1 MTYQQIIKSSA
12 LILLVAPFSGFILP
26 SFAEDSSRISTE
38 KAGGLQSIV
47 NASASKEAQVWLQ
60 RIVDAPRKLN
70 YTGIFVYSSDGHM
83 ETSRVV
89 HMVNNEGEFER
100 IEVLDGPP
108 REVIRNNNEV
118 KRYFPNRKTLVT
130 EKRGLQKFFPALLPK
145 PLSNLNNSYIVKKVG
160 RERISDYEC
169 QVIVLEAKDRM
180 RYSQKLWIDVATGLL
195 LKAAVM
201 ERSQVVEQF
210 VFTQL
215 EIDSE
220 IDKELLKPGYVTKS
234 TEVNVT
240 NPVIS
245 GTVRGELGWEI
256 RNLPSG
262 FSKVNEVRRIFSGK
276 TTPVGHITLSDGL
289 AAVSVFIRPITK
301 NDPLGPHESYP
312 QQGAINIYARTVGKN
327 VVTTIGEVPRVTVV
341 QIGNSVKTYKV
352 KWKK

>member
-1 MTYQQIIKSSA
+1 MTYQQIIKKFCSSPSRCTP
-12 LILLVAPFSGFILP
+12 LLVSYYLHLQRSPLEYQQEAP
-26 SFAEDSSRISTE
+26 
-38 KAGGLQSIV
+38 GGLQSIV

-100 IEVLDGPP
+100 IEVLDGSP

-118 KRYFPNRKTLVT
+118 KRYFPDRKTLVT

-180 RYSQKLWIDVATGLL
+180 RYSQKLWVDVATGLL

-201 ERSQVVEQF
+201 ERGSGSRAVCF
-210 VFTQL
+210 
-215 EIDSE
+215 
-220 IDKELLKPGYVTKS
+220 YS
-234 TEVNVT
+234 T
-240 NPVIS
+240 
-245 GTVRGELGWEI
+245 
-256 RNLPSG
+256 RN
-262 FSKVNEVRRIFSGK
+262 
-276 TTPVGHITLSDGL
+276 
-289 AAVSVFIRPITK
+289 
-301 NDPLGPHESYP
+301 
-312 QQGAINIYARTVGKN
+312 
-327 VVTTIGEVPRVTVV
+327 
-341 QIGNSVKTYKV
+341 
-352 KWKK
+352 

>member
-1 MTYQQIIKSSA
+1 MTYQQIIKNSA
-12 LILLVAPFSGFILP
+12 LVLLVAPFSGFVLP
-26 SFAEDSSRISTE
+26 AFAEDSSGMSAGTL
-38 KAGGLQSIV
+38 GGLQSVV

-100 IEVLDGPP
+100 IEVLDGSP

-118 KRYFPNRKTLVT
+118 KRYFPDRKTLVT

-180 RYSQKLWIDVATGLL
+180 RYSQKLWVDVATGLL

-201 ERSQVVEQF
+201 ERDQVV
-210 VFTQL
+210 
-215 EIDSE
+215 
-220 IDKELLKPGYVTKS
+220 DKELLKPGYVTKS
-234 TEVNVT
+234 TEVNIT
-240 NPVIS
+240 NPVVS
-245 GTVRGELGWEI
+245 GTVKGELGWEI
-256 RNLPSG
+256 ENLPSG
-262 FSKVNEVRRIFSGK
+262 FSKINEVRRIFSGK

-301 NDPLGPHESYP
+301 DDPLGPHESYP

-341 QIGNSVKTYKV
+341 QIGNSVKTYKI
-352 KWKK
+352 KWTE

>member
-1 MTYQQIIKSSA
+1 MTYQQIIKNSA
-12 LILLVAPFSGFILP
+12 LVLLVASIFGFVLP
-26 SFAEDSSRISTE
+26 SFAEGSSGISTG
-38 KAGGLQSIV
+38 APSGLQSIV
-47 NASASKEAQVWLQ
+47 NVSASKEAQVWLQ

-89 HMVNNEGEFER
+89 HMVNNEWEFER

-118 KRYFPNRKTLVT
+118 KRYFPARKTLVT

-145 PLSNLNNSYIVKKVG
+145 PLSDLNNNYIVKKIG

-169 QVIVLEAKDRM
+169 QVIVLEAKDSM
-180 RYSQKLWIDVATGLL
+180 RYSQRLWVDVATGLL

-201 ERSQVVEQF
+201 ERNQVVEQF
-210 VFTQL
+210 VFTSL

-220 IDKELLKPGYVTKS
+220 VDKELLKPGYVTRNA
-234 TEVNVT
+234 EVNII
-240 NPVIS
+240 NPVTS
-245 GTVRGELGWEI
+245 GTVKGELGWQI
-256 RNLPSG
+256 KNLPSG
-262 FSKVNEVRRIFSGK
+262 FSKINEVRRIFSGT

-289 AAVSVFIRPITK
+289 AAISVFIRPVTK
-301 NDPLGPHESYP
+301 EDPLGPHESYP
-312 QQGAINIYARTVGKN
+312 QQGAISIYARTVGKN
-327 VVTTIGEVPRVTVV
+327 VVTTIGEVPRATVI

-352 KWKK
+352 K